1 MPTYYSQVDQ
11 DRILNEEVFC
21 GMRNGVFVGGVPLAL
36 YREVAVSVDSNG
48 SAR

>member
-21 GMRNGVFVGGVPLAL
+21 GMRNGVFVDVGAHDGISLSNTL
-36 YREVAVSVDSNG
+36 MFEREFG
-48 SAR
+48 

>member
-21 GMRNGVFVGGVPLAL
+21 GMRNGVFVDVGAL
-36 YREVAVSVDSNG
+36 MG
-48 SAR
+48 FHSATH